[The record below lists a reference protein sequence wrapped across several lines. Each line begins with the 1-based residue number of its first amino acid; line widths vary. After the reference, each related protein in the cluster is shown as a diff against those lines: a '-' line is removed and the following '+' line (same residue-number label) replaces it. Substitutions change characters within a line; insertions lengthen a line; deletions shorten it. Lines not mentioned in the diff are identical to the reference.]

1 MKLQSIHI
9 YTCCY
14 SEPDIKNILRWEKKM
29 GGAPVWWL
37 WLPLNQWSWRTSSPG
52 WWSEPCTEARW
63 RRPPPGPT
71 RCVGPPA
78 GRSSAPPPRCYGTKP
93 HGSLPAPRTG
103 TKQRERFFM
112 TGIQTSHKV
121 HQVVIFVCFWI
132 QPQRAEVSKVHIPP
146 IDIHVK
152 ACLVEKHHPLNL
164 PRVRALPARVRQ
176 PEEQVFQSFQD
187 LHKPRRDTHIAA
199 CCIFTLSTKLT
210 VHIHNKPPGREHR
223 VTLAQIFS
231 GVLWL
236 PLAFSFSFLLAFRTA
251 CKSSGFTPV
260 CEHIIISSSSRQ
272 VKQFVKLFLAAQF

>member
-1 MKLQSIHI
+1 
-9 YTCCY
+9 
-14 SEPDIKNILRWEKKM
+14 
-29 GGAPVWWL
+29 
-37 WLPLNQWSWRTSSPG
+37 
-52 WWSEPCTEARW
+52 
-63 RRPPPGPT
+63 
-71 RCVGPPA
+71 
-78 GRSSAPPPRCYGTKP
+78 
-93 HGSLPAPRTG
+93 
-103 TKQRERFFM
+103 M

-132 QPQRAEVSKVHIPP
+132 QPQKAEVRKVHIPP

-223 VTLAQIFS
+223 LTLAQIFS

-260 CEHIIISSSSRQ
+260 CEHISSSSRQ
-272 VKQFVKLFLAAQF
+272 VKQFVKLFSAAQF